1 MDNDIINPPLKMLIS
16 KVAIKATL
24 LLAVVVGLYGLFL
37 LIIGLPGMFI
47 QEVRMFEVSEVVQ
60 ESPRFTP
67 APQGFIPFLAAILLI
82 VGLRTRKLLIAWLG
96 LVTLLLFSA
105 LFLFGIEGVVLP
117 AAGFLLVLMII
128 ITITQR
134 NTENTLNVPSQRR

>member
-1 MDNDIINPPLKMLIS
+1 MLIS

-24 LLAVVVGLYGLFL
+24 LVAVVVGLYGFFL

-47 QEVRMFEVSEVVQ
+47 QEVRMYEVPELVQ
-60 ESPRFTP
+60 ESTRFSP

-82 VGLRTRKLLIAWLG
+82 VGLRVRKLLIAWLG

-105 LFLFGIEGVVLP
+105 LFLFGVGGAVLP